1 MEPPAVLAQDGLTFR
16 TATPTRNCEQQTLAM
31 TAAGSDGMDLVQLQ
45 ALDRILL
52 APKVRGFFE
61 AYLAA
66 DDVRRAE
73 FRKAAAY
80 ASHRFGFDP
89 PATPTLQDDVA
100 AAVAIAR
107 KAADIA
113 YANDFG
119 QMIDGG
125 GLGFIDFALLAD
137 ACATLALGYRCVV
150 GSYVTDST
158 LSDLGE
164 AAVRFV
170 LLSER
175 EHDSALSENR
185 VPAVSSVPT
194 SDAFG
199 QNQELSSTLSVFE
212 PPAARGNEEVAGSLD
227 AISRRLKDEI
237 LLIA

>member
-1 MEPPAVLAQDGLTFR
+1 MEPPAVLAQDCSTFR
-16 TATPTRNCEQQTLAM
+16 TATPTRDCEQQTLAM

-52 APKVRGFFE
+52 APRVRGFFE

-66 DDVRRAE
+66 DEVRRAE

-80 ASHRFGFDP
+80 ASHKFGFDP
-89 PATPTLQDDVA
+89 PVTPSLQDDVA

-113 YANDFG
+113 CVNAFG
-119 QMIDGG
+119 QMIDGA
-125 GLGFIDFALLAD
+125 GLGFVDSALLAD
-137 ACATLALGYRCVV
+137 ACAALAMSYR
-150 GSYVTDST
+150 YVAGIYATDPM

-170 LLSER
+170 LLAER
-175 EHDSALSENR
+175 EYDSALSVNR
-185 VPAVSSVPT
+185 VPADSFVPT
-194 SDAFG
+194 SVG
-199 QNQELSSTLSVFE
+199 KNQVHSSTLSIFE
-212 PPAARGNEEVAGSLD
+212 PSTAWPNEGVAGSLD

-237 LLIA
+237 LLMA